1 MPARKKQNKD
11 REKDRVRKF
20 VLVLYPN
27 DNELHSLAYLKL
39 TSYHYSALGVL
50 HDKDVYTDDKVDEE
64 TGELIYKSGDL
75 KKPHYHFYVEFR
87 NPRMI
92 KGVAEEL
99 NIESHLIE
107 FCENN
112 MLSYAEYM
120 LHWGKHGGA
129 GKYIYDVDCF
139 EGSLAGVAKNKL
151 TNEPVEL
158 RIDKIYRFIKQYEGV
173 LNYAIVYEWA
183 YKNGYGSI
191 CTSRLNVI
199 KEFIYCH
206 NDKFF
211 NMKKNTY
218 ERRNN

>member
-11 REKDRVRKF
+11 RKTGKQQDF

-27 DNELHSLAYLKL
+27 DNEIHSLAYLKL
-39 TSYHYSALGVL
+39 TSYQYSALGVL

-64 TGELIYKSGDL
+64 TGEFIHKAGDL
-75 KKPHYHFYVEFR
+75 KKPHYHFYVKFR
-87 NPRMI
+87 NQRYI
-92 KGVAEEL
+92 NGVAEEL
-99 NIESHLIE
+99 NIEPHLIE
-107 FCENN
+107 FCEYGFVN
-112 MLSYAEYM
+112 YAEYM

-139 EGSLAGVAKNKL
+139 EGTLAGVAKNKL
-151 TNEPVEL
+151 TNEPLEL
-158 RIDKIYRFIKQYEGV
+158 RQHKIYEFIKNYNG
-173 LNYAIVYEWA
+173 LINYAIVYEWA
-183 YKNGYGSI
+183 YKNGYGGI
-191 CTSRLNVI
+191 CSSKIAFVDRLI
-199 KEFIYCH
+199 QCH